1 MFVAAASRK
10 QPDPWRLASLTFLR
24 LPSKLAMAH
33 MKRLR
38 ERFEN
43 NSRSHLKTFVPP
55 AAFAISSLWNRY
67 AWIDQCSSNSTHHDS
82 RRMIA
87 YL

>member
-10 QPDPWRLASLTFLR
+10 QPDPWRLASLTFLT

-43 NSRSHLKTFVPP
+43 NSRSHLKTFVPSAGYNARIGKS
-55 AAFAISSLWNRY
+55 AAATLG
-67 AWIDQCSSNSTHHDS
+67 
-82 RRMIA
+82 
-87 YL
+87 

>member
-10 QPDPWRLASLTFLR
+10 QPDPWRLAHLTFLR

-43 NSRSHLKTFVPP
+43 NSRSHLKTFVPQ
-55 AAFAISSLWNRY
+55 AALVMSSWWNRY
-67 AWIDQCSSNSTHHDS
+67 AWIDQCSSNSTPHDS
-82 RRMIA
+82 RKMIP